1 MSEVP
6 SESTF
11 SRAFAWFAETRPH
24 GRVHGALVRA
34 AYDGSVV
41 GHISRASTAIVGRER
56 SAPKPKPAPT
66 PKRRRGRPR
75 KGEEAVREPTR
86 PGGG

>member
-11 SRAFAWFAETRPH
+11 SRAFAWLAETRPH
-24 GRVHGALVRA
+24 GRVRGALVRA
-34 AYDGSVV
+34 AYEGSVV
-41 GHISRASTAIVGRER
+41 GHVSRDSTAIVGRER
-56 SAPKPKPAPT
+56 PAPKPKP
-66 PKRRRGRPR
+66 GRPG
-75 KGEEAVREPTR
+75 KGEEAVRQPTR

>member
-11 SRAFAWFAETRPH
+11 SRAFAWFAETRLPE
-24 GRVHGALVRA
+24 RVHGALVRA

-41 GHISRASTAIVGRER
+41 GHISRDSTAIVGRER
-56 SAPKPKPAPT
+56 PAPKPVPERK
-66 PKRRRGRPR
+66 PKRKPGRPG
-75 KGEEAVREPTR
+75 KGEEAVRQPTR
-86 PGGG
+86 SGGS